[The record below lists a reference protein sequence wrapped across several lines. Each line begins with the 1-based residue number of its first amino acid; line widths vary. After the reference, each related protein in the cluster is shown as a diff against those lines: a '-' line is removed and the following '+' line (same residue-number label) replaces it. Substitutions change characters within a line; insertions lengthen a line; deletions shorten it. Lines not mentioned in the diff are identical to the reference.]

1 MSIDENSRWR
11 RGFNLLTKTQRKWV
25 LSGTVALAAGL
36 AISTFQSPQ
45 TRQSAAL
52 ILSQPTLG
60 SLQVIPANFKWGFAM
75 DRFHLV
81 ENQLSKGDVLG
92 KILNNQG
99 LSAKEIMELVN
110 NSEKAGFSITRMM
123 VGKNLYFLT
132 SKTETKA
139 GFMIYEPSPYEYVVF
154 SLKAPFEVKI
164 VKRAVETRQ
173 VASSGVL
180 ESSFWQALM
189 DNDLSDEL
197 ADGMIDILATS
208 VDFYHQKQGDRFK
221 VVYEQHF
228 VEGRAVG
235 TGKIIAAVYER
246 DNKEYYAFNFEK
258 EGLSCKYYDFDGR
271 PARKAFLKAP
281 VKFSRISSR
290 FNMNRLHPVLGYHK
304 AHFGTDYAAPYGT
317 PILAVADGVVEEATR
332 RGGNGNFVKLRHDNT
347 YSTQYLHMQ
356 SFAKGIRPGTRVS
369 QGQTIGYVGSTGLA
383 TGPHVCFRF
392 WKNGQQVDHLRLN
405 LPAPE
410 PIKGENLKQY
420 EGARD
425 ALKKQ
430 LDAVPYR
437 TSEEIAKAK
446 AARP

>member
-1 MSIDENSRWR
+1 
-11 RGFNLLTKTQRKWV
+11 
-25 LSGTVALAAGL
+25 
-36 AISTFQSPQ
+36 
-45 TRQSAAL
+45 
-52 ILSQPTLG
+52 
-60 SLQVIPANFKWGFAM
+60 
-75 DRFHLV
+75 
-81 ENQLSKGDVLG
+81 
-92 KILNNQG
+92 
-99 LSAKEIMELVN
+99 LVN

-180 ESSFWQALM
+180 ESSFWQALI
-189 DNDLSDEL
+189 DNELSDEL

-420 EGARD
+420 ETARD

>member
-11 RGFNLLTKTQRKWV
+11 RGFNLLAKTQRKWV

-132 SKTETKA
+132 SKAETKA

-420 EGARD
+420 ETARD